1 MKEHI
6 DFYKKREVLHNEI
19 VDAIKDL
26 MQSHN
31 ITEIDFRDYETDDA
45 YICNATLAPAVEE
58 VVAKVRLNDGLVEVM
73 TTDSEDY
80 DRWLD
85 ITDDCLLASGSM
97 IYDVLYLILEKD

>member
-1 MKEHI
+1 MTQKI
-6 DFYKKREVLHNEI
+6 DFYAKREALHNEI
-19 VDAIKDL
+19 LNAIKGL

-31 ITEIDFRDYETDDA
+31 VTDIDFRDYNVDTA
-45 YICNATLAPAVEE
+45 YIVNATIAPAVEE

-85 ITDDCLLASGSM
+85 ITDDCLLASGST
-97 IYDVLYLILEKD
+97 IYDSLYLILETD